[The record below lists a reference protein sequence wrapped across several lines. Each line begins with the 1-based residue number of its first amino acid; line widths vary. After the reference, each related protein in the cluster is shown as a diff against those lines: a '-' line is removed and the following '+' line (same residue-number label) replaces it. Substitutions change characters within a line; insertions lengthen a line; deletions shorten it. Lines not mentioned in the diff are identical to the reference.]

1 MRGPFD
7 PTSTRRLDL
16 IVVSGLDG
24 TGKST
29 QCELLADRLRLEGH
43 RAETIWNRWE
53 PRLSAPLI
61 GLAKSRLGGRN
72 RHRVRDEDYEGFTEA
87 KKRTMQSRWKK
98 GLWQLMVWSEYA
110 FEVHQRL
117 GWGRRSL
124 VRICDRY
131 VYDTVVDI
139 AVNFSV
145 PPGEL
150 RCLLGHPLFSL
161 YPTPACVIFLDV
173 DPEIGATRKTDGTPA
188 AYLADRRGHYLELAR
203 ILEAPV
209 IDANAAVDEVAAE
222 IMRLTDSWRRSL
234 LAENRPEGGTGDAT

>member
-7 PTSTRRLDL
+7 PASTRRPDL

-29 QCELLADRLRLEGH
+29 QCKLLAERLRLEGH

-61 GLAKSRLGGRN
+61 GLAKRRLGGRE
-72 RHRVRDEDYEGFTEA
+72 RIRDEDYEGFTEA

-110 FEVHQRL
+110 FEVHHRL
-117 GWGRRSL
+117 GWGRRGP

-139 AVNFSV
+139 AVNFSI

-150 RCLLGHPLFSL
+150 RRLLGHPLFSL
-161 YPTPACVIFLDV
+161 YPTPACVLFLDV
-173 DPEIGATRKTDGTPA
+173 DPLVGASRKTDGTPA

-209 IDANAAVDEVAAE
+209 IDGNAAIDEVAAE
-222 IMRLTDSWRRSL
+222 ILRLTDSWRRSL
-234 LAENRPEGGTGDAT
+234 RDGSRLENDSGDVT